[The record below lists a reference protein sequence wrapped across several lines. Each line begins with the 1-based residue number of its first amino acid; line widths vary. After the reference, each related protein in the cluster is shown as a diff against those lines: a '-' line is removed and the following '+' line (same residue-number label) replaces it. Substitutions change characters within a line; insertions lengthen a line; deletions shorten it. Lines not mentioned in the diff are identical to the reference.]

1 MTARAS
7 WIKILSTVIHDY
19 DRGRNHLLAELP
31 DEEFAR
37 LEPFLE
43 AISSESGDVVA
54 APGQTIDHAYFPL
67 SGMISVVALFSEGL
81 GVEVATIGNEGMI
94 GLPIFLGAD
103 SSPFHVMWQ
112 LAGETLRIRAQD
124 FLPALIPGSRLENV
138 LTTYSQA
145 YFVHTAQNAACNGLH
160 PVSQRAARWLL
171 ATQDRAGGDEF
182 FLTQEFLAFML
193 GVTRQS
199 VGIAVGELQET
210 GLISYHRGHMTIL
223 DREGLLAISCECYG
237 IVQREFQRLLG
248 IGRA

>member
-1 MTARAS
+1 MAEQRARN
-7 WIKILSTVIHDY
+7 L
-19 DRGRNHLLAELP
+19 LLAELP

-43 AISSESGDVVA
+43 YFATLPGDVVA
-54 APGQTIDHAYFPL
+54 SPGQTIDHAYFPL
-67 SGMISVVALFSEGL
+67 SGMVSVVALFAEGL
-81 GVEVATIGNEGMI
+81 GAEVATIGNEGMI

-112 LAGETLRIRAQD
+112 LEGETLR
-124 FLPALIPGSRLENV
+124 LPAAHLLPAIGEGTRLQRV

-160 PVSQRAARWLL
+160 PVHRRAARWLL
-171 ATQDRAGGDEF
+171 ATQDRAQSDEF

-199 VGIAVGELQET
+199 VGISVGALQDE
-210 GLISYHRGHMTIL
+210 GMIYYHRGHMKIL
-223 DREGLLAISCECYG
+223 DRQRLEEASCECYA
-237 IVQREFQRLLG
+237 IVRREFERLLR

>member
-1 MTARAS
+1 M
-7 WIKILSTVIHDY
+7 HNY
-19 DRGRNHLLAELP
+19 ERGRNHLLAELP

-43 AISSESGDVVA
+43 LSAVSPGDVVA
-54 APGQTIDHAYFPL
+54 SPGQTIDHAYFPL
-67 SGMISVVALFSEGL
+67 SGMISVVALFAEGL

-112 LAGETLRIRAQD
+112 LAGETLRIRAED
-124 FLPALIPGSRLENV
+124 FLPAVAEGTRLHKV
-138 LTTYSQA
+138 VTTYSQA

-171 ATQDRAGGDEF
+171 ATQDRAQSDEF

-199 VGIAVGELQET
+199 VSIAVGELQES
-210 GLISYHRGHMTIL
+210 GLIIYHRGHMQIL
-223 DREGLLAISCECYG
+223 DRKRLEAASCDCYQ
-237 IVQREFQRLLG
+237 IVQREFLRLLG